1 MKTITCDICQSIIT
15 TPVHL
20 RNYFH
25 KAHRD
30 VCESCYD
37 KIEYQIK
44 PTVRTK
50 QPFNYDWYHRLLQ
63 ESIEKAIQKGK
74 VDVKV
79 VL

>member
-1 MKTITCDICQSIIT
+1 MKTITCDVCHSIIE

-30 VCESCYD
+30 LCESCCD

-44 PTVRTK
+44 PVVRSK
-50 QPFNYDWYHRLLQ
+50 QPFSYDWYTKLIQ

-79 VL
+79 TL